1 MQKLRR
7 RGTAWT
13 WVALSA
19 LLVSAGLVALAS
31 GPASAKP
38 DSVNGRFDLNA
49 STGPH
54 CPPPLQICMSG
65 RVNGKVNGTFNF
77 QPATFESTAGLP
89 TTLVTTGTATVQ
101 SGTDTLRCE
110 HAGALQIGN
119 DGPNADGPFVSL
131 CIITDGTGKWAG
143 AQGYLRITGTFT
155 LAGGGAGSY
164 DGTLVVP
171 R

>member
-1 MQKLRR
+1 M
-7 RGTAWT
+7 
-13 WVALSA
+13 ALSA
-19 LLVSAGLVALAS
+19 LLLSAALVAFAS

-38 DSVNGRFDLNA
+38 DFVNGRFDLQA

-65 RVNGKVNGTFNF
+65 SVNGKVNGTFTF
-77 QPATFESTAGLP
+77 QPATFEPTASLPSTL
-89 TTLVTTGTATVQ
+89 LTTGTATVQ
-101 SGTDTLRCE
+101 DGTDSLQCE

-119 DGPNADGPFVSL
+119 DGPNAHGPFVSL
-131 CIITDGTGKWAG
+131 CIITGGTGKWAG
-143 AQGYLRITGTFT
+143 AQGYLRISGTFT

>member
-1 MQKLRR
+1 MQTLRR
-7 RGTAWT
+7 GATSRT
-13 WVALSA
+13 LIA
-19 LLVSAGLVALAS
+19 LLALLLSVGLVAFAS

-38 DSVNGRFDLNA
+38 DFVSGRFDLQA
-49 STGPH
+49 STGPQ
-54 CPPPLQICMSG
+54 CPPPLQICMNG

-77 QPATFESTAGLP
+77 QPATFESTEGLP
-89 TTLVTTGTATVQ
+89 TTLLTTGTATVQ

-119 DGPNADGPFVSL
+119 DGPNSDGPFVSL
-131 CIITDGTGKWAG
+131 CIITGGTGKWAG

-155 LAGGGAGSY
+155 VAGGGAGSY
-164 DGTLVVP
+164 DGRLVLP

>member
-1 MQKLRR
+1 MLRLNR
-7 RGTAWT
+7 RTAVWT
-13 WVALSA
+13 GMALA
-19 LLVSAGLVALAS
+19 ALVASASLLGFAS
-31 GPASAKP
+31 GPASAEP
-38 DSVNGRFDLNA
+38 DAVNGHFDLQA
-49 STGPH
+49 STGPE
-54 CPPPLQICMSG
+54 CPPPLHICMSG

-77 QPATFESTAGLP
+77 QPATFESTTGMP
-89 TTLVTTGTATVQ
+89 TTLLTTGTATVE
-101 SGTDTLRCE
+101 SGADTLRCE

-131 CIITDGTGKWAG
+131 CIVTGGTGKWAG

-155 LAGGGAGSY
+155 LTAGGAGSY